1 MSTLTDGTLTVE
13 LPDALMWSDEF
24 AHQAVQQTVTRG
36 LDGTLILQEGLKQA
50 GRPVTLAAPGE
61 GGWVTR
67 ADVDRLYALSAV
79 AGQVMTLT
87 LRGVPMSVTWRH
99 SDTALDASPITPLE
113 DVQPDDYWRVTLRL
127 MTL

>member
-24 AHQAVQQTVTRG
+24 AWQAVQQTVTRG

-113 DVQPDDYWRVTLRL
+113 DVQPDDLWRVTLRL